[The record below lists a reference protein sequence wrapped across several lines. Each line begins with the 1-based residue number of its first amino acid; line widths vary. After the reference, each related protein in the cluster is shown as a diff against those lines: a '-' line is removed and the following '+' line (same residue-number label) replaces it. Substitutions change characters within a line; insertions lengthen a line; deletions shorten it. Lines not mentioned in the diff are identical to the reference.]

1 MSSFSCPHY
10 DDQHDTCQRVGDWCV
25 PGRPGCV
32 LFKNSV
38 FGVSWEERLAA
49 KRLERG
55 REEPEGLLENPKA
68 EIPETKQTRI
78 P

>member
-38 FGVSWEERLAA
+38 FAVLWEQRLAA
-49 KRLERG
+49 KQLERAQEASQNVQDLTRLPKGRTG
-55 REEPEGLLENPKA
+55 REGDA
-68 EIPETKQTRI
+68 
-78 P
+78 